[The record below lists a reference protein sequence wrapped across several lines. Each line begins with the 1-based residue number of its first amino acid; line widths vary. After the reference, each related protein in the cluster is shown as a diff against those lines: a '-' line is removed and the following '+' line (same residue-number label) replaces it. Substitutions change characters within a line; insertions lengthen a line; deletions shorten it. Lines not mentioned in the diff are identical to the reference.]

1 MSQMGKTFDE
11 IRVGDSAQISKTITE
26 TDIVLYAGLTG
37 DFNPMH
43 VDAEFAKKTHFGE
56 RVAHGPISLGLI
68 APVIG
73 MQLPGPGCIL
83 LSLSGDFKAPVKIGD
98 TVTAR
103 AEVAE
108 KLAEKKTI
116 RLALSFTN
124 QRGEVVISGE
134 AMVSPTRARS

>member
-1 MSQMGKTFDE
+1 MNKFGKAFDE
-11 IRVGDSAQISKTITE
+11 ISVGESAEFSKTITE
-26 TDIVLYAGLTG
+26 TDIVIYAGLTG

-43 VDAEFAKKTHFGE
+43 MNAEFAKKTHFGE

-83 LSLSGDFKAPVKIGD
+83 LSISGDFKAPVKIGD

-124 QRGEVVISGE
+124 QRGEEVISGE
-134 AMVSPTRARS
+134 AVVSPRR

>member
-11 IRVGDSAQISKTITE
+11 IRVGDAAQISKTITE

-83 LSLSGDFKAPVKIGD
+83 LSLTGNFRAPVKIGD

-124 QRGEVVISGE
+124 QRGEEVISGE

>member
-1 MSQMGKTFDE
+1 MNRMGKTFDE
-11 IRVGDSAQISKTITE
+11 IQLGESAQISKTITE
-26 TDIVLYAGLTG
+26 TDILLYAELTG

-43 VDAEFAKKTHFGE
+43 VDAEFAKKTKFGE

-73 MQLPGPGCIL
+73 MRLPGPGCIL
-83 LSLSGDFKAPVKIGD
+83 VSLTGNFHAPVKIGD

-108 KLAEKKTI
+108 KIADKKTI
-116 RLALSFTN
+116 RLVLSFTN
-124 QRGEVVISGE
+124 QRGEEVISGE
-134 AMVSPTRARS
+134 AVVSPTRTRS

>member
-1 MSQMGKTFDE
+1 
-11 IRVGDSAQISKTITE
+11 
-26 TDIVLYAGLTG
+26 
-37 DFNPMH
+37 

-83 LSLSGDFKAPVKIGD
+83 LSLTGNFRAPVKIGD

-124 QRGEVVISGE
+124 QRGEEVISGE

>member
-1 MSQMGKTFDE
+1 MNKFGKTFDE
-11 IRVGDSAQISKTITE
+11 IRVGESAEFAKTITE
-26 TDIVLYAGLTG
+26 ADIVIYAGLTG

-43 VDAEFAKKTHFGE
+43 MNAEFAKKTHFGE

-124 QRGEVVISGE
+124 QRGEEVISGE
-134 AMVSPTRARS
+134 AVVSPTRARS

>member
-1 MSQMGKTFDE
+1 MNKFGKTYDE
-11 IRVGDSAQISKTITE
+11 ISVGESAEFAKTITE
-26 TDIVLYAGLTG
+26 ADIVTYAGLSG

-43 VDAEFAKKTHFGE
+43 MNAEFAKKTYFGE

-108 KLAEKKTI
+108 KIADKKTI
-116 RLALSFTN
+116 RLALSFKN
-124 QRGEVVISGE
+124 QRGEEVISGE
-134 AMVSPTRARS
+134 AVVSPVRTRG

>member
-1 MSQMGKTFDE
+1 MNKFGKTYDE
-11 IRVGDSAQISKTITE
+11 ISVGNSAEFAKTITE
-26 TDIVLYAGLTG
+26 ADIVTYAGLSG

-43 VDAEFAKKTHFGE
+43 MNAEFAKKTYFGE
-56 RVAHGPISLGLI
+56 RVAHGPISLGLA
-68 APVIG
+68 APIIG

-103 AEVAE
+103 AVVAE
-108 KLAEKKTI
+108 KFADKKTI

-124 QRGEVVISGE
+124 QRGEEVISGE
-134 AMVSPTRARS
+134 AMVSPVRLRS

>member
-1 MSQMGKTFDE
+1 MSQMGRTFDE

-134 AMVSPTRARS
+134 AMVSPTRARG